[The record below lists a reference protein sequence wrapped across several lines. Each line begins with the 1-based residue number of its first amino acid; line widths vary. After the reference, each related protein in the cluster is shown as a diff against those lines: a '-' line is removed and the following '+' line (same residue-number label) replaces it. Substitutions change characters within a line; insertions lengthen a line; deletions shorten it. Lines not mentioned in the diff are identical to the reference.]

1 MSDGPSLTITHSAI
15 RRGGNSVVEAGEV
28 TLPLGATV
36 GLVGLNGA
44 GKSTLMMAIAGA
56 LTGGS
61 ATVTIC
67 CPTGPVQA
75 VGYVPQQPRFPEWL
89 TVGETS
95 QLYGVSPEALVT
107 AFPEFQLELLL
118 EQRTAALSGGQRQL
132 VAVALALQQ
141 RVDLVVLDEPLSAL
155 DIRRRRQLLERLR
168 ARDERQRSVVRIIS
182 SQVAAD
188 IADVCDWLVVLRDGR
203 YVFQGA
209 RESLPCTSSKSLVS
223 PGRTDERR
231 AFEEKILDLLAE

>member
-1 MSDGPSLTITHSAI
+1 MSDVPSLTITHSEI
-15 RRGGNSVVEAGEV
+15 LRGGNRVVQAGAV
-28 TLPLGATV
+28 AVPLGATV

-61 ATVTIC
+61 ASVTIAS
-67 CPTGPVQA
+67 PTGPVQA

-89 TVGETS
+89 TVGETA
-95 QLYGVSPEALVT
+95 QVFGVPPTALID
-107 AFPEFQLELLL
+107 AFPEFHLEPLL

-132 VAVALALQQ
+132 FAVALMLLQ

-155 DIRRRRQLLERLR
+155 DIQRRRQLLERLR
-168 ARDERQRSVVRIIS
+168 GRVAGQVSVVRFIS

-209 RESLPCTSSKSLVS
+209 RESLGCMAGESPES
-223 PGRTDERR
+223 PGGTGKGT
-231 AFEEKILDLLAE
+231 AFEEKILDLLTG